1 MRVTSERIL
10 PHKSTNQPSKQ
21 PTRQAKMTKPGKQPA
36 KKPAA
41 ESDAPKATIDKGAKG
56 GLEALFAEMSKTCAP
71 GKSTGGPKSKPRTE
85 LPYSLNWTVHASS
98 GQQGKNLL
106 LKYTIFAWEKNS
118 LTGLLGGLPCDA
130 MWYDKDS
137 KTNMAKVPTPEVA
150 EILVAKVKAACS
162 ESGPKMIGELSAPD
176 GYEAPEITIVKV
188 DSLTIDDEET
198 DKPFI
203 FMVGQMFLLKDV
215 LKQGQVRLPLP
226 RDPVPE
232 LAAVRGLARR
242 DHRPH

>member
-1 MRVTSERIL
+1 
-10 PHKSTNQPSKQ
+10 
-21 PTRQAKMTKPGKQPA
+21 MTKPGKQPA

-106 LKYTIFAWEKNS
+106 LKYTIFAWEKDS

-215 LKQGQVRLPLP
+215 LKAKFGFRYHEIQFRNSP
-226 RDPVPE
+226 RCAAWHVEITDLTEDGVKE
-232 LAAVRGLARR
+232 LLESFGYKVKVQDLRSE
-242 DHRPH
+242 DE